1 MTTYKQAGVDIEAG
15 DAASKAAYTAAKNTF
30 ASREGMIGAPVT
42 KDGGYAG
49 MLDMG
54 DFYLVQNDD
63 GVGTKVLIANKIEKY
78 DTLGY
83 DLLCM
88 VVDDAVCLGAEVVSI
103 TNTLDV
109 ARVDAG
115 ITEQLMQGLQEACN
129 LQKVVIPGGEIAEV
143 PDLSKGLIWN
153 ATAVGIVG
161 KDKVIDGSAIK
172 PGHTILALPAEG
184 FRSNGLTLT
193 RYVLDVAFGPNWP
206 FNKFDDEQTWGE
218 AVLTP
223 SIIYHDAILNIIG
236 RYGQEAKAKV
246 TGISHIT
253 GGGLHGNLSRILTGA
268 TINWTKDK
276 VPPVM
281 LEVQKLGDVS
291 DEEAFKTWNMGMA
304 MLIVTPEPEKVTE
317 LFADQGI
324 TAYNVG
330 EVTDGDEIV
339 LNYN

>member
-1 MTTYKQAGVDIEAG
+1 
-15 DAASKAAYTAAKNTF
+15 
-30 ASREGMIGAPVT
+30 MIGQPVT
-42 KDGGYAG
+42 EDGGYAG

-54 DFYLVQNDD
+54 EFYLVQNDD
-63 GVGTKVLIANKIEKY
+63 GVGTKVLIANKVEKY

-109 ARVDAG
+109 AQVDAG
-115 ITEQLMQGLQEACN
+115 ITDQLMQGLQEACN

-161 KDKVIDGSAIK
+161 KNKVINGSEIE
-172 PGHTILALPAEG
+172 PGQTILALPSEG

-193 RYVLDVAFGPNWP
+193 RYILDLAFGPNWA
-206 FNKFDDEQTWGE
+206 FNSFSDEMTWGE

-223 SIIYHDAILNIIG
+223 SVIYHDSILNIIG
-236 RYGQEAKAKV
+236 RYGQEAKAKI

-253 GGGLHGNLSRILTGA
+253 GGGLQGNLSRILKGA
-268 TINWTKDK
+268 EISWSREQ

-281 LEVQKLGDVS
+281 LEIQKLGNVS

-304 MLIVTPEPEKVTE
+304 MLIVTPEPDKVTE

-330 EVTDGDEIV
+330 TVTDGDEIK